1 MNLRAVATIF
11 RREFGAYFN
20 STIAYVFL
28 LAFLLIPNGLFM
40 FFYQAER
47 QLSMRSYFGLLPF
60 VFLFFVPAI
69 TMRLWSEERR
79 GGSIEILLTL
89 PVRVSEAVLGKF
101 LAAYAFL
108 VIALAATLTLP
119 ITMTMFGTL
128 DWGPIVGAY
137 LGAVLMGGMFL
148 ALGSY
153 ISSLSTNQIVAFIVA
168 VSISFLFILF
178 GIQFVGRF
186 VFRLWAPLEPVL
198 GYLSVLSHFSNIAK
212 GVIDTSDIIYYVSF
226 IFLFLFLNVFAIQS
240 HRYAG

>member
-1 MNLRAVATIF
+1 MNLRAVGTIF

-47 QLSMRSYFGLLPF
+47 QLSMRQYFGLLPF

-79 GGSIEILLTL
+79 GGSIEVLLTL

-108 VIALAATLTLP
+108 VIALAATLTIP
-119 ITMTMFGTL
+119 ITMTMFGAL

-137 LGAVLMGGMFL
+137 IGAILMGGLFL

-168 VSISFLFILF
+168 VSLSFLFILF
-178 GIQFVGRF
+178 GIQFVSRF
-186 VFRLWAPLEPVL
+186 LFRLWAPLEPVL
-198 GYLSVLSHFSNIAK
+198 GYLSVLAHFGNIAR
-212 GVIDTSDIIYYVSF
+212 GVVDTSDLVYYLSF
-226 IFLFLFLNVFAIQS
+226 MFLFLFLNVFAIQS